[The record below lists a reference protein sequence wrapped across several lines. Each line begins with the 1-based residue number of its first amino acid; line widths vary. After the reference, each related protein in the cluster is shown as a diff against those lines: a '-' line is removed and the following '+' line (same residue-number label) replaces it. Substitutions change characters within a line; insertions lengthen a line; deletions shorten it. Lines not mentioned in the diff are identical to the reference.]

1 MAMQTEIAGNEAAQK
16 DQGSNPLSTT
26 SSVTELNSKI
36 LDEGESRADS
46 KDDGAQGIILDA
58 EREVRA
64 KLYIGSVFMGW
75 FWFIP
80 TFHMPQPPPFPS
92 PAFSAPSPSPSSSQ
106 TMHLVLTRKELD
118 FPLGAGSALI
128 DVDVTLEWVAPG
140 LGKPRELQPPK
151 AQTSQDSSQ
160 GVGGEP
166 DTSVGPTGVIA
177 AGLQAAVS
185 NATGREAV
193 EVVQASDQ

>member
-1 MAMQTEIAGNEAAQK
+1 MQTEIAGNEAAQK

-26 SSVTELNSKI
+26 SSVTELNSKN

-80 TFHMPQPPPFPS
+80 TFHMPQPPPF
-92 PAFSAPSPSPSSSQ
+92 PSPSSSQ